1 MHDGRNMTDKISAA
15 RRASRMTVDRAAD
28 LAGVTAQ
35 TIIAREKD
43 PTQWRLC
50 ELKGMYQGLDDIGK
64 KLFKDGV
71 NEIFLP

>member
-1 MHDGRNMTDKISAA
+1 MHDGRSMTDKISAA

-35 TIIAREKD
+35 IIIAREKD

-50 ELKGMYQGLDDIGK
+50 ELKGVYQGLDDIGK
-64 KLFKDGV
+64 KIFKDGV